1 VSRSTPAKPPVRRPA
16 IAAGILGA
24 IVLLAGTFL
33 VGTDAFLYIR
43 YAAAILALITIV
55 LLVQVKRFGW
65 IAPLAA
71 VAVLWNPVYPFGFSG
86 QFWVMAQYLAA
97 AVFILTAVLVKVPDE
112 NAPRR
117 G

>member
-1 VSRSTPAKPPVRRPA
+1 MSRPTPAKQPVRRPA

-55 LLVQVKRFGW
+55 LLVQVKRFAW

-71 VAVLWNPVYPFGFSG
+71 IAVLWNPVVPFGFSG

-97 AVFILTAVLVKVPDE
+97 AVFILTAVLVKVPDTDG
-112 NAPRR
+112 PRR

>member
-1 VSRSTPAKPPVRRPA
+1 MSRSVPAKQPVRRPA

-55 LLVQVKRFGW
+55 LLVQVKRFAW

-71 VAVLWNPVYPFGFSG
+71 IAVLWNPVVPFGFSG

-97 AVFILTAVLVKVPDE
+97 AVFILTAVLVKVPDMDG
-112 NAPRR
+112 PRR

>member
-1 VSRSTPAKPPVRRPA
+1 MSRPTPAKPPVRRPA

-33 VGTDAFLYIR
+33 VGTDAFLFIR

-55 LLVQVKRFGW
+55 LLVQVKRFAW

-71 VAVLWNPVYPFGFSG
+71 IAVLWNPVVPFGFSG
-86 QFWVMAQYLAA
+86 QLWVMAQYLAA
-97 AVFILTAVLVKVPDE
+97 AVFLLTAVLVKVPDTDG
-112 NAPRR
+112 PRR